1 MIYTSC
7 RKIFRFVSLSGPPL
21 PTRSKRSTALNRKP
35 TQIFRFC
42 LRIKDGT
49 AEADVRLFGAE
60 AERFL
65 GVTADVFARN
75 KSTRMRVKKALE
87 DACVA
92 SVMKED
98 VSAASSAPTS
108 APVPLSDPSTA
119 VYWKSGEEEIMENNG
134 EDDSA
139 MSVDD
144 NYAST
149 PLLNF
154 NLFSYQP
161 GSVVEEHEN
170 IALAVYGTVLS
181 LNFH

>member
-1 MIYTSC
+1 M
-7 RKIFRFVSLSGPPL
+7 SLSGPPL

-75 KSTRMRVKKALE
+75 KSTRMMVKKALE

-92 SVMKED
+92 SVMKGD
-98 VSAASSAPTS
+98 ASAQAP
-108 APVPLSDPSTA
+108 APAPAPSSDPPTV
-119 VYWKSGEEEIMENNG
+119 VYWNSGEDENMDDND

-144 NYAST
+144 KYAST

-161 GSVVEEHEN
+161 GSVVHEHEN
-170 IALAVYGTVLS
+170 IALAVYGTVL
-181 LNFH
+181 

>member
-1 MIYTSC
+1 M
-7 RKIFRFVSLSGPPL
+7 SLSGPPL

-65 GVTADVFARN
+65 GVTAEVFARN
-75 KSTRMRVKKALE
+75 KSKRMMVKKALE

-92 SVMKED
+92 SVMKRD
-98 VSAASSAPTS
+98 VSAATSASAPAS
-108 APVPLSDPSTA
+108 STA
-119 VYWKSGEEEIMENNG
+119 VYWNSGEDEIMEENG
-134 EDDSA
+134 EDDGA
-139 MSVDD
+139 ISVDD
-144 NYAST
+144 NFAFN

-161 GSVVEEHEN
+161 ESVVDEN
-170 IALAVYGTVLS
+170 EKVSLAVYGTVL
-181 LNFH
+181 

>member
-1 MIYTSC
+1 
-7 RKIFRFVSLSGPPL
+7 VSLSGPPL

-49 AEADVRLFGAE
+49 AEADVRLFGVE

-75 KSTRMRVKKALE
+75 KSTRMMVKKALE
-87 DACVA
+87 DACV
-92 SVMKED
+92 SNVMKED
-98 VSAASSAPTS
+98 VSSAPSAS
-108 APVPLSDPSTA
+108 APAPSTA
-119 VYWKSGEEEIMENNG
+119 VYWKSGEDENMDNDRD
-134 EDDSA
+134 DDSA
-139 MSVDD
+139 TSVDD

-149 PLLNF
+149 PLINF

-161 GSVVEEHEN
+161 GSVVDEHGN
-170 IALAVYGTVLS
+170 IALAVYGTVL
-181 LNFH
+181 

>member
-1 MIYTSC
+1 M
-7 RKIFRFVSLSGPPL
+7 SLSGPPL

-75 KSTRMRVKKALE
+75 KSTRMMVKKALE

-92 SVMKED
+92 SVMKGD
-98 VSAASSAPTS
+98 ASTAPSASASAP
-108 APVPLSDPSTA
+108 APSTA
-119 VYWKSGEEEIMENNG
+119 VYWNSGEDEIMEENG
-134 EDDSA
+134 EDDGA
-139 MSVDD
+139 ISVVD
-144 NYAST
+144 NYASI

-161 GSVVEEHEN
+161 GSVVDDHEN
-170 IALAVYGTVLS
+170 IALAVYGTVL
-181 LNFH
+181 

>member
-1 MIYTSC
+1 M
-7 RKIFRFVSLSGPPL
+7 SLSGPPL

-75 KSTRMRVKKALE
+75 KNTRMMVKKALE

-92 SVMKED
+92 TVMEGD
-98 VSAASSAPTS
+98 VSAAHSAP
-108 APVPLSDPSTA
+108 APSTA
-119 VYWKSGEEEIMENNG
+119 VYWSSGEDEIMEENG
-134 EDDSA
+134 E
-139 MSVDD
+139 DD
-144 NYAST
+144 NYASA

-161 GSVVEEHEN
+161 GSFVDEHEN
-170 IALAVYGTVLS
+170 IALAVYGTVL
-181 LNFH
+181 

>member
-1 MIYTSC
+1 MICTLYRS
-7 RKIFRFVSLSGPPL
+7 IFRFVSLSGPPL

-65 GVTADVFARN
+65 GVTADAFARN
-75 KSTRMRVKKALE
+75 KSTRMMVKKALD

-92 SVMKED
+92 NVMKED
-98 VSAASSAPTS
+98 VSVVPFVPAFSSDT
-108 APVPLSDPSTA
+108 LTA
-119 VYWKSGEEEIMENNG
+119 VYWNSGEDEIMDNNV

-139 MSVDD
+139 ISVDD

-161 GSVVEEHEN
+161 GSVVDEHEN
-170 IALAVYGTVLS
+170 IALAVYGTV
-181 LNFH
+181 F

>member
-1 MIYTSC
+1 
-7 RKIFRFVSLSGPPL
+7 VSLSGPPL

-75 KSTRMRVKKALE
+75 KSTRMIVKKAVE

-92 SVMKED
+92 SVMKGD
-98 VSAASSAPTS
+98 VPAASSGPAP
-108 APVPLSDPSTA
+108 APSSDPSTA
-119 VYWKSGEEEIMENNG
+119 VYWNSGEDEIMDNNG
-134 EDDSA
+134 DDDSA

-161 GSVVEEHEN
+161 GSVIDEHEN
-170 IALAVYGTVLS
+170 IALAVYGTVL
-181 LNFH
+181 